1 MKKFRKNKKGFTLVE
16 VVVVLVIIAIL
27 IAIAVPSVMK
37 YIDDANEAKYL
48 AEARAVYIAT
58 EAELTKDYADNKKI
72 DYSIYTNQKSKDF
85 LGAIA
90 TATGFDSE
98 TVISVK
104 IDQEEIKGDVVASDA
119 IKAIVPNEVEEY
131 TFVFKSPS
139 SKDYATVSI
148 DKNGTAKL
156 VGTSSTKPANI

>member
-1 MKKFRKNKKGFTLVE
+1 MKRFKKNKKGFTLVE

-72 DYSIYTNQKSKDF
+72 DYSIYA
-85 LGAIA
+85 GANDAAFIA
-90 TATGFDSE
+90 ALETATGFTTGTIED
-98 TVISVK
+98 
-104 IDQEEIKGDVVASDA
+104 
-119 IKAIVPNEVEEY
+119 IKADGADVTAITNLNEVKKY
-131 TFVFKSPS
+131 KFTFISPS
-139 SKDYATVSI
+139 SDTEVKVEVE
-148 DKNGTAKL
+148 KNGTAKL
-156 VGTSSTKPANI
+156 V

>member
-48 AEARAVYIAT
+48 AEARAIYIAT

-72 DYSIYTNQKSKDF
+72 DYSIYT
-85 LGAIA
+85 GADADAKEAAFIA
-90 TATGFDSE
+90 ALETATGFTSGN
-98 TVISVK
+98 IS
-104 IDQEEIKGDVVASDA
+104 EIKADDKDVTA
-119 IKAIVPNEVEEY
+119 ITNLNGVENY
-131 TFVFKSPS
+131 QFKFTSPS
-139 SKDYATVSI
+139 SGTEVKVVVE
-148 DKNGTAKL
+148 KNGTAKL
-156 VGTSSTKPANI
+156 VK

>member
-58 EAELTKDYADNKKI
+58 EAELTKDYADNKAV
-72 DYSIYTNQKSKDF
+72 DFSIYENKTGTDF
-85 LGAIA
+85 ITELE
-90 TATGFDSE
+90 TATGFTTITSV
-98 TVISVK
+98 TVDTKK
-104 IDQEEIKGDVVASDA
+104 IDDTTPAGDTLIK
-119 IKAIVPNEVEEY
+119 PNEVKKY
-131 TFVFKSPS
+131 TIVFNSPS
-139 SKDYATVSI
+139 SSETSVKVEV

-156 VGTSSTKPANI
+156 IK